1 MTRQEEIRQEDLIRK
16 DAELQAQM
24 EQAQSEQEYNM
35 YKDERDYNFK
45 VAEAISKE
53 DYQNRQL
60 RIQERAKA
68 SDFLK
73 FEVPNE
79 DGSMSTVYRN
89 PMTGQE
95 MSSANVYGNT
105 PSTTQGQDAPI

>member
-1 MTRQEEIRQEDLIRK
+1 
-16 DAELQAQM
+16 M
-24 EQAQSEQEYNM
+24 EQAQSKQEYDM
-35 YKDERDYNFK
+35 FKDERDYNFK

-53 DYQNRQL
+53 NYQNRQL
-60 RIQERAKA
+60 GIQERAKA

-79 DGSMSTVYRN
+79 DGSVSTVYRN

-95 MSSANVYGNT
+95 MASSTVYGST
-105 PSTTQGQDAPI
+105 PSTTQGQDAPIGKVFNLFSPTGQALL